1 MPSFKSIVT
10 GLVALLAA
18 DAVIAGPCRPSL
30 TTTGVSSSSSAPSSS
45 ASTDTET
52 YTVSTG
58 TTTSAVTETST
69 TETLSSTAFTSSET
83 SSSAE
88 LSLSETTTLSSV
100 ETASTG
106 TTLTTEIASTTS
118 TIPPT
123 TETATSTELSSTESS
138 TATTTSAEE
147 TSTTS
152 SAIASTTTSEAPATL
167 PTIANANFDDNSNG
181 APWVRTGPASVSNG
195 AVFWKYSEPNVMVMR
210 PYTSIAQ
217 EITGLRPGLA
227 YRIRFIYV
235 EFDTPSATAGCKVTA
250 SFGGEDIGEV
260 ATVPPRTPNNEFEEF
275 VSTVYRPSTT
285 SAELKIAFTCTATSQ
300 SNRYYVENVSIE
312 FAE

>member
-1 MPSFKSIVT
+1 MPSFKSIAT

-30 TTTGVSSSSSAPSSS
+30 TTTGVSTTSSAPSSS

-58 TTTSAVTETST
+58 TTTSAATETST
-69 TETLSSTAFTSSET
+69 TSTLSSTAVTSSET

-88 LSLSETTTLSSV
+88 TSLSETTTLSSV

-118 TIPPT
+118 TIPST
-123 TETATSTELSSTESS
+123 TETATSTELSS

-147 TSTTS
+147 TSTT

-167 PTIANANFDDNSNG
+167 PTIANANFDENSNG
-181 APWVRTGPASVSNG
+181 APWVRTGQASVSNG

-260 ATVPPRTPNNEFEEF
+260 ATLPPRTPNNVFEEF

-285 SAELKIAFTCTATSQ
+285 SAELKIAFTCIATGQ
-300 SNRYYVENVSIE
+300 SNRYYVEDVSIE